1 MPNPYEHPELYK
13 SIELGGQKS
22 PGTVKLNGHERVIG
36 WKKNDAKGQVGASMT
51 LEGEP
56 LGAFEADFEL
66 VRDIPAGID
75 DFTAWDA
82 FQKLIESTTS
92 GPQPIALP
100 VYHPDLARNRYT
112 HVVNAGVG
120 GMIHDENGMG
130 RVKVKFSE
138 YRPPK
143 KKTGGAPKAGTKKKT
158 ATTDEIAKQIAD
170 AMSPT
175 AQAEQQLDDLL
186 KEASAP

>member
-13 SIELGGQKS
+13 SLDLGGRKS
-22 PGTVKLNGHERVIG
+22 PGTVKLSGHERPIN
-36 WKKNDAKGQVGASMT
+36 WKKNDAKGQAGATMT

-56 LGAFEADFEL
+56 LGGFEADFTL
-66 VRDIPAGID
+66 VRDIPGGID
-75 DFTAWDA
+75 DFAEWDS

-92 GPQPIALP
+92 GPQPTALP
-100 VYHPDLARNRYT
+100 IYHPDLARNRFT

-120 GMIHDENGMG
+120 GMSHDDNGMG
-130 RVKVKFSE
+130 HVRVKFSE

-143 KKTGGAPKAGTKKKT
+143 KKSGTGAPKPGSKAKGS
-158 ATTDEIAKQIAD
+158 TDDAAKAIAD

-175 AQAEQQLDDLL
+175 AQAEAELDALL
-186 KEASAP
+186 KEASSP